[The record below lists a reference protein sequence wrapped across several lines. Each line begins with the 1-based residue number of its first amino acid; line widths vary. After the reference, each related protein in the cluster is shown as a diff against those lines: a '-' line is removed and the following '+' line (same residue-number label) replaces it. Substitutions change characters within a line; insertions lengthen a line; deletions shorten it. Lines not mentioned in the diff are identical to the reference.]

1 MYLRQK
7 YMFYFQVSDV
17 VSGNELL
24 QRRIQKF
31 CDHSTFAPRFYI
43 RRFCKLFIARALRY
57 MQLVVES
64 SSFYYEKQVN
74 NIHLGD

>member
-31 CDHSTFAPRFYI
+31 WDHSTFAPWFYI
-43 RRFCKLFIARALRY
+43 RGFCKLFIARALRC

-64 SSFYYEKQVN
+64 SSFYNEKQVN